1 MFKLPPRRGTNR
13 CGAQRYRAEHPDR
26 GFRETAA
33 MQQVRHPECAC
44 DPPTDGQVQEGILN
58 VRPLHRQSDLGR
70 ARRPVSADDGYTA
83 AQSAAALQRLCGLR
97 KMGMPGDAGHSS
109 SAVKYR
115 RHNIT
120 ERNGPNDCGASQ
132 GHSHPLLLR
141 CCLPAPRSV
150 RLRGQ

>member
-13 CGAQRYRAEHPDR
+13 WGAHAERYRAEHPDR

-70 ARRPVSADDGYTA
+70 ARRPISADDGYTA

-97 KMGMPGDAGHSS
+97 KMGMPGDAGILVLQLNI
-109 SAVKYR
+109 AV
-115 RHNIT
+115 T
-120 ERNGPNDCGASQ
+120 TSRNATAPTIAVPARATATRYFCDAAC
-132 GHSHPLLLR
+132 LLR
-141 CCLPAPRSV
+141 VL
-150 RLRGQ
+150 